1 MLKEEEFQFE
11 EDSEGRIDLVGDPNK
26 RQKTE

>member
-11 EDSEGRIDLVGDPNK
+11 EDSEGRIDLVGDPKK